1 MIMFRGCGT
10 ALVTPMRADGSIDYE
25 GLERLVEFQIA
36 NNIQS
41 VLAVG
46 TTGESPTL
54 LWEEHNEV
62 IDRTVRLA
70 KGKVQSIAGVGSN
83 STKETLA
90 GSEHAAHVGADAVLV
105 VDPYYNGPSSMEIR
119 REYIEP
125 VAREFPQ
132 MQVLP
137 YIIPGRT
144 GCMMQVEDL
153 AMLAAQYPNVAQ
165 VKEATGDL
173 QNMAKTRRVCGDD
186 FTIFSGDDDKTVA
199 MMKDP
204 NIKAAGVVSV
214 MSNVIPGPLQKLT
227 ELLLAGQEAEAD
239 ELAAKLNPLF
249 GMVGVTTT
257 EESPYG
263 PVECKSRNPVPV
275 KTLMNILGMP
285 SGPCRQPLGKM
296 TRSGAAVVL
305 AAAKQVQANDPAT
318 FAPIAESFGVD
329 IEARLNDDSLIEN
342 LIYKSY

>member
-1 MIMFRGCGT
+1 MFKGCGT
-10 ALVTPMRADGSIDYE
+10 ALITPMRADGSVDYQ
-25 GLERLVEFQIA
+25 GLEQLVEFQIA
-36 NNIQS
+36 NNIQA

-70 KGKVQSIAGVGSN
+70 KGRTLSIAGTGSN

-105 VDPYYNGPSSMEIR
+105 VDPYYNGPSSLEIR

-125 VAREFPQ
+125 VAKEFPEV
-132 MQVLP
+132 QVIP

-144 GCMMQVEDL
+144 GCMMQAEDL
-153 AMLAAQYPNVAQ
+153 AILAQQYPNVAQ

-173 QNMAKTRRVCGDD
+173 ENMAKTRRLCGDD

-199 MMKDP
+199 MMKNPD
-204 NIKAAGVVSV
+204 IKAAGVISV
-214 MSNVIPGPLQKLT
+214 MSNIIPGPIQRLT
-227 ELLLAGQEAEAD
+227 ELLNAGEEAAADDLAQ
-239 ELAAKLNPLF
+239 KLGPLF
-249 GMVGVTTT
+249 GIVGVATT
-257 EESPYG
+257 EQSPHG
-263 PVECKSRNPVPV
+263 PVECKARNPVPV

-285 SGPCRQPLGKM
+285 SGPGRRPLGKM
-296 TRSGAAVVL
+296 TRGGAKVAL
-305 AAAKQVQANDPAT
+305 SAARQVHENDPTAL
-318 FAPIAESFGVD
+318 APIADFFGVD
-329 IEARLNDDSLIEN
+329 VEARLNDDALIED
-342 LIYKSY
+342 LIYQSY

>member
-1 MIMFRGCGT
+1 MFRGCGT

-62 IDRTVRLA
+62 IDRTVKLA

-214 MSNVIPGPLQKLT
+214 MSNIIPGPLQKLT
-227 ELLLAGQEAEAD
+227 ELLNAGQEGEAD

-249 GMVGVTTT
+249 GMVGVTTI

-263 PVECKSRNPVPV
+263 SVECKSRNPVPV

-296 TRSGAAVVL
+296 TRSGAQVIID
-305 AAAKQVQANDPAT
+305 AAKHVQASDPAI
-318 FAPIAESFGVD
+318 FAPIAEFFDVD
-329 IEARLNDDSLIEN
+329 IDARLSDVSLIEN
-342 LIYKSY
+342 LIYPSY

>member
-1 MIMFRGCGT
+1 MFKGCGT
-10 ALVTPMRADGSIDYE
+10 ALATPMRADGSIDYE
-25 GLERLVEFQIA
+25 GLEQLVEFQIA

-62 IDRTVRLA
+62 IDRTVKLA
-70 KGKVQSIAGVGSN
+70 KERVQSIAGVGSN

-125 VAREFPQ
+125 VAKEFPQ

-153 AMLAAQYPNVAQ
+153 AILAEQYPNVGQ
-165 VKEATGDL
+165 VKEATGD
-173 QNMAKTRRVCGDD
+173 
-186 FTIFSGDDDKTVA
+186 
-199 MMKDP
+199 
-204 NIKAAGVVSV
+204 
-214 MSNVIPGPLQKLT
+214 
-227 ELLLAGQEAEAD
+227 
-239 ELAAKLNPLF
+239 
-249 GMVGVTTT
+249 
-257 EESPYG
+257 
-263 PVECKSRNPVPV
+263 
-275 KTLMNILGMP
+275 
-285 SGPCRQPLGKM
+285 
-296 TRSGAAVVL
+296 
-305 AAAKQVQANDPAT
+305 
-318 FAPIAESFGVD
+318 
-329 IEARLNDDSLIEN
+329 
-342 LIYKSY
+342 